1 MGNHSDISLAMSV
14 EDLTLLECAFHAE
27 APLGERALDRKLL
40 VQNPD
45 RRFSLDVKRR
55 KNVLRAMI
63 DVQFGLFDENTKV
76 MMDGKEEPLEV
87 VHFGLIA
94 GVVVSSPLMGD
105 AAIAPRHLAGS
116 KAPETHRDEKMERA
130 MRVEAI
136 KAVYSLAM
144 SKMVEMSAM
153 SPLGTIVL
161 PLLDADELLDDIS
174 KKDEERASDDGNVQ
188 G

>member
-1 MGNHSDISLAMSV
+1 MSNSTDISLAMSV
-14 EDLTLLECAFHAE
+14 EDLTLLECVFHAE
-27 APLGERALDRKLL
+27 APIEGKELQRKLL

-45 RRFSLDVKRR
+45 KRFSLDVKRR

-63 DVQFGLFDENTKV
+63 VVQFGLFDESAKV
-76 MMDGKEEPLEV
+76 VADGDERPLEV
-87 VHFGLIA
+87 VHFGLTA
-94 GVVVSSPLMGD
+94 GAVVSAPLMGD

-136 KAVYSLAM
+136 KAVYGIAM
-144 SKMVEMSAM
+144 SKMIEMSAM
-153 SPLGTIVL
+153 SPLGSIVL

-174 KKDEERASDDGNVQ
+174 KGEGEK
-188 G
+188 